1 MILVD
6 LFNNILS
13 SDIFNIVK
21 ENIRVV
27 LKRSMIK
34 FHTQM
39 PRSASANG
47 VYDFDERFYDDWHVG
62 FWAGIYYMAYEM
74 FGDKT
79 FLNYADGITESLQ
92 EKTVNNTI
100 WKSADEGYI
109 YIPSCVNFFK
119 IHKDYSSIEAICL
132 AADRMV
138 ESMLGQDKKNLN
150 LKYSKAGGVT
160 NLNLLRLVGIMSK
173 NNEYIRFAD
182 KYEKVILENNIFPD
196 GTCVFSVLNPQNSTV
211 REIKKYNAS
220 VFRPYVLLLHGLALR
235 YASTHSEKYLS
246 LFQKI
251 IEKYMTIF
259 YEMMINGA
267 SGSDHDTFHD
277 TTSICICNCAIMEL
291 IKNLDKDSPLIRAY
305 LNIFK
310 YNINFVISDYL
321 ISKEKNSQG
330 LINGGRFDLFTGEQI
345 NGSVVMGDYFFM
357 ESLMHLDYNYK
368 SCWDIDNFL
377 KYIC

>member
-1 MILVD
+1 MDV
-6 LFNNILS
+6 FNNVLS
-13 SDIFNIVK
+13 NDIFNIVK

-47 VYDFDERFYDDWHVG
+47 VYDFAQNFYDDWHVG

-79 FLNYADGITESLQ
+79 FLNYADGITEVLQ
-92 EKTVNNTI
+92 EKTINNTI

-119 IHKDYSSIEAICL
+119 MHKDYSSMEAICL

-138 ESMLGQDKKNLN
+138 ESMLAKDKKSLN
-150 LKYSKAGGVT
+150 LKYSKAGGIT
-160 NLNLLRLVGIMSK
+160 NLNLVRLVGVMSK
-173 NNEYIRFAD
+173 NDEYIRFAD

-196 GTCVFSVLNPQNSTV
+196 GSCVLKVFNPQSQSEKEHINGKS
-211 REIKKYNAS
+211 I
-220 VFRPYVLLLHGLALR
+220 FRPYALLLHGLALR
-235 YASTHSEKYLS
+235 YTDAKNEMYLS
-246 LFQKI
+246 RFQKV
-251 IEKYMTIF
+251 IEKYMNIF
-259 YEMMINGA
+259 YDMMINGA
-267 SGSDHDTFHD
+267 NDTNSDTFPD

-291 IKNLDKDSPLIRAY
+291 IKSLDASSPLIEAY

-321 ISKEKNSQG
+321 IGKDKNSQG
-330 LINGGRFDLFTGEQI
+330 LINGGLLGLFTGEKI
-345 NGSVVMGDYFFM
+345 KGSVVMGDYFFM
-357 ESLMHLDYNYK
+357 ESLMHLNYNYK
-368 SCWDIDNFL
+368 SCWDINNFF
-377 KYIC
+377 KYIN